1 VIFLQRTF
9 TSLVHAHAGRTQ
21 VNQLRAFGAGRSKA
35 APVIEALDEKTGIEM
50 VAKNDK
56 SPADQIAEI
65 YNEAVTAKHPNY
77 IGGWPI
83 LSGFDVKIGG
93 FDGWL
98 IFIFVHTGN
107 KSMRSSSGIGEV
119 SQAIVGVPSIDAQNK
134 SSVRKRVE
142 RHFALKSSDAVVF
155 VNPQGQLDD
164 ELQIMIQQHEYS
176 MGITPMKVF
185 LSHKGTDKPLVR
197 EFKKTLELMGFDPWL
212 DEDAMQAGAELE
224 RSLIKGFNDSCAAIF
239 FVTPNYIDENYL
251 ASEIDYAIQ
260 EKRKKGDKFS
270 IITLV
275 LGEGDSKGTVP
286 ELLHR
291 YVWKE
296 PKSHLEALC
305 EVIKA
310 LPVQT
315 GDVYW
320 KS

>member
-1 VIFLQRTF
+1 MAVQ
-9 TSLVHAHAGRTQ
+9 
-21 VNQLRAFGAGRSKA
+21 NK
-35 APVIEALDEKTGIEM
+35 
-50 VAKNDK
+50 K

-65 YNEAVTAKHPNY
+65 YNGIIQSKHPDF

-93 FDGWL
+93 FNSWMIV
-98 IFIFVHTGN
+98 IFIHTGN
-107 KSMRSSSGIGEV
+107 KSMQTSSGIGEI
-119 SQAIVGVPSIDAQNK
+119 SQAIIGTSPIDSQNK
-134 SSVRKRVE
+134 YSIRKRVE

-155 VNPQGQLDD
+155 VNPQGNLED
-164 ELQIMIQQHEYS
+164 ELEIMMQKHEHA
-176 MGITPMKVF
+176 MGITPMKIF
-185 LSHKGTDKPLVR
+185 LSHKGADKPLVR
-197 EFKKTLELMGFDPWL
+197 EFKQTLALLGFDPWL

-224 RSLIKGFNDSCAAIF
+224 RSLLQGFNDSCASVF

-251 ASEIDYAIQ
+251 ASEVDYAIQ
-260 EKRKKGDKFS
+260 EKRKKGDKFA

-275 LGEGDSKGTVP
+275 LGEGDSKGFVP

-296 PKSHLEALC
+296 PKSDLEALR
-305 EVIKA
+305 EIIKA

-320 KS
+320 KQ